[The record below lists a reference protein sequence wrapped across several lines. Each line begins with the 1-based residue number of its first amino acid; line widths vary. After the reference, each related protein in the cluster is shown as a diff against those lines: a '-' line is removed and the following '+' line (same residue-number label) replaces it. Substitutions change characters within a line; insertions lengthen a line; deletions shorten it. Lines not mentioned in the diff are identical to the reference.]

1 MHQPNFP
8 LKPISETY
16 GVSCSS
22 ASVISLPGIPPDA
35 LVAMVQVESHQVRAR
50 FNATS
55 SSTYVVTQGT
65 GGGLALFV
73 NTINTPWYEFLSWD
87 MLNRMRLIGDGGDGI
102 LNVIYLG
109 VSQP

>member
-16 GVSCSS
+16 GVTCNSI
-22 ASVISLPGIPPDA
+22 SVITLPGLPADA
-35 LVAMVQVESHQVRAR
+35 IVAFVQVETRGVRAR

-55 SSTYVVTQGT
+55 SLTFVVTAGA

-73 NTINTPWYEFLSWD
+73 NTINTPWYEFFGWD
-87 MLNRMRLIGDGGDGI
+87 MLNRMRLTGDGGDGVI
-102 LNVIYLG
+102 NVIYLG